1 MNIHQKFAFIP
12 DQISINIAAQLEIG
26 KLFEGYIELYMPYI
40 YSLMLFNRP
49 KLFHLLMQQF
59 WYRDV
64 LLQWYRSING
74 KKASVI
80 ELGCGPGEFLMRIAQ
95 PGVSLTGV
103 DSSEDMLRFFRRKHP
118 SAPVTLRRGDALSS
132 DCFAGQ
138 QYDLILAASLIN
150 VVRDKRRLLANCIDH
165 TSTNGSVSFFFPTE
179 SMSRSNAERYAKT
192 HDLPSLS
199 QDLLT
204 TWATNAR
211 KLGAEQILSLL
222 PSSIANT
229 AQVNFYL
236 DEMACSLTFSVH

>member
-1 MNIHQKFAFIP
+1 M
-12 DQISINIAAQLEIG
+12 G
-26 KLFEGYIELYMPYI
+26 KLFEGYIDVYMPYI

-64 LLQWYRSING
+64 LLQWYRSIKT
-74 KKASVI
+74 KKNSVI
-80 ELGCGPGEFLMRIAQ
+80 ELGCGPGDFLMHIAQ
-95 PGVSLTGV
+95 PGTNITGI
-103 DSSEDMLRFFRRKHP
+103 DSSEEMLRFFRRTHP
-118 SAPVTLRRGDALSS
+118 SAPVTLRRGDALTS

-150 VVRDKRRLLANCIDH
+150 VVKDKRRLLTNCIAH
-165 TSTNGSVSFFFPTE
+165 TATNGSVSFFFPTDA
-179 SMSRSNAERYAKT
+179 MSRRNAEQYAT
-192 HDLPSLS
+192 AHNLPMLS
-199 QDLLT
+199 QDLLV

-211 KLGAEQILSLL
+211 KLSAEQILSLL
-222 PSSIANT
+222 PSSIIST